1 MDRITERKK
10 RTVCQWAVM
19 AVFFLILLSL
29 HLFLRT
35 GWGDDVFFAQESMPL
50 GEFLAE
56 RYRTWTSRILVEAG
70 VKLLA
75 PAPAWIWKLLDS
87 LMILLLVW
95 ITADLFGAEYGRTGR
110 KISLQIL
117 FFCML
122 GCLPALS
129 LCDAGWI
136 ATTMNY
142 LWPMTLGLVAMRP
155 LKHWIRGENCPVWEY
170 PVCPVCMIFAANVE
184 QGAAIL
190 FVVYLLCGIYI
201 SQKRGRLSSFY
212 YVLLSCVVFSVL
224 FILTTPGNAIR
235 FTEETDHWFPGF
247 DELSL
252 YEKALMGFIDSMN
265 YYASAGGGER
275 TNFIF
280 ALLAGI
286 LLAGILQRDR
296 AKRFEIKKALAF
308 VPFLFYWGIGQMGN
322 SLLQVN
328 AFKKGG
334 HVVGLFGKNRCLST
348 GAGAFDYLGW
358 ISYSRKMVLL
368 QAAIYLG
375 LVACVALTICFI
387 HGKSRETVLELVILG
402 GGLCSRVM
410 MGFSPT
416 IYASGERTS
425 LYCSVAVLIVCLR
438 NLQFFWNRS
447 TEKRERAVLGIYVA
461 GLICISVWSSGTA
474 LMNR

>member
-1 MDRITERKK
+1 MGNRKQIK
-10 RTVCQWAVM
+10 IQIKTQCLVM
-19 AVFFLILLSL
+19 GIFFIVLLLL
-29 HLFLRT
+29 HLPLRT

-50 GEFLAE
+50 GAFLTD
-56 RYRTWTSRILVEAG
+56 RYRTWTSRVLIEAG
-70 VKLLA
+70 IKLLT
-75 PAPAWIWKLLDS
+75 AWPEWVWKILNI
-87 LMILLLVW
+87 LMVLLLVW
-95 ITADLFGAEYGRTGR
+95 ITADLFGIADKGAGSP
-110 KISLQIL
+110 KKAQIL
-117 FFCML
+117 FFFML

-155 LKHWIRGENCPVWEY
+155 LKHWIRGEKCPVWEY
-170 PVCPVCMIFAANVE
+170 PVCPICMIFAANVE

-190 FVVYLLCGIYI
+190 FGVYLLCGIYI

-212 YVLLSCVVFSVL
+212 YVLLFCVAVSIL

-235 FTEETDHWFPGF
+235 FAKETNHWFPGF
-247 DELSL
+247 DELNL
-252 YEKALMGFIDSMN
+252 YEKVLMGFIDSMN

-296 AKRFEIKKALAF
+296 TKKPAFKRALAF

-375 LVACVALTICFI
+375 LVVCVVLTICFI
-387 HGKSRETVLELVILG
+387 HGKSMETVLELVILG

-438 NLQFFWNRS
+438 NLQFFLNGS

-461 GLICISVWSSGTA
+461 GVVCISVWSSGAA